1 MSIYL
6 AIAAG
11 GSLGAMSRYWVSMTT
26 YQWLGQHFP
35 YGTLLVNLLGS
46 LAMGFLSVLLVHRF
60 EVSDEIRFGLLAG
73 FLGSFTTFST
83 FAMDTL
89 QLAASD
95 ALYKA
100 ALYVLLSVALCI
112 LGAWAGLVAAKQM
125 I

>member
-1 MSIYL
+1 MSIYI
-6 AIAAG
+6 AIAVG

-35 YGTLLVNLLGS
+35 HGTLLVNLLGS

-60 EVSDEIRFGLLAG
+60 QVSDEVRFGLLAG

-89 QLAASD
+89 QLAASE
-95 ALYKA
+95 AVLKA
-100 ALYVLLSVALCI
+100 ALYVVLSVVLCI

>member
-60 EVSDEIRFGLLAG
+60 EVSDEVRFGLLAG